1 MKLFLK
7 IGFLLLFPVLLMAQP
22 RPLNLDS
29 LHLVLDRAPSDTFRM
44 KIYDQL
50 GWAYAEINR
59 DSALLYFKKELP
71 IARKLKLKIYE
82 AASLTGIGFALGQ
95 LGNSPEALE
104 SHLEAQKIASS
115 PAAEKNPWNL
125 TNNTWNTAHSSDPK
139 IARLDLLGWVFSNM
153 GILYGFTGNT
163 DMQISYLFRAINIGA
178 SVHDTTL
185 LEAVNGSLGSVYFT
199 INKLDSGLHFLQR
212 ALFLYENSDV
222 FKKYEGNVL
231 TDIGKIYQKKGN
243 FDLAK
248 DALLRSIKSHQ
259 EQHNVSGLGASYLS
273 LADLYQAAKNTDSS
287 IFYARKA
294 LETYNEVSIPSG
306 VSGAY
311 SLLASLY
318 DKQNKTDSAFT
329 YLKLASVIKDSL
341 NNADRKNLLAFQH
354 KDFDQ
359 VMQLKKLEEEK
370 VQTRARIR
378 NFALLAGIGI
388 FILITFLLYR
398 NNKHRQKAN
407 ALLRKQNEEIEQQKR
422 HVEGTLAELKSTQTQ
437 LIQSEKMAS
446 LGELTAGIAHEI
458 QNPLN
463 FVNNFSEVS
472 NELIDEMKDEF
483 KKGEI
488 EEGFAIA
495 DDIKQN
501 LEKINHHGKRADA
514 IVKSMLEHSRA
525 STGVKEPTD
534 INKVA
539 DEYLRLSYHGLRAK
553 DKNFNAEMKTDF
565 DESIG
570 KINIVGQD
578 IGRVLLNLYN
588 NAFYA
593 CAERSRNTVNQQKSK
608 NSILYEPTV
617 WVSTKKEGD
626 RVTITVKDNGEGIPE
641 KIKEKIFQ
649 PFFTTKPTGS
659 GTGLGLSLSY
669 DIVKAHGGEIKVE
682 SKEGE
687 GTEFVIKLP
696 GI

>member
-1 MKLFLK
+1 MMKRTIQTVFLVFAF
-7 IGFLLLFPVLLMAQP
+7 ITSVAQS
-22 RPLNLDS
+22 RQIIDS
-29 LHLVLDRAPSDTFRM
+29 LRHELTVANHDTSRVMILSKLCLNTAFEQPDSALMYGYQGLALARQINFPRGEVRVLDRLILAYGNLGNIAKGLQLNLEAL
-44 KIYDQL
+44 KIANEYKLIADKGNLLMQL
-50 GWAYAEINR
+50 GEIYFDSKEYAKALPLLRESVVIRDSLNDVDFSLATQNIIAEIYLSMNQP
-59 DSALLYFKKELP
+59 DSALFYCQAAYDKSVV
-71 IARKLKLKIYE
+71 RKV
-82 AASLTGIGFALGQ
+82 
-95 LGNSPEALE
+95 
-104 SHLEAQKIASS
+104 
-115 PAAEKNPWNL
+115 W
-125 TNNTWNTAHSSDPK
+125 
-139 IARLDLLGWVFSNM
+139 WVTYR
-153 GILYGFTGNT
+153 ILFT
-163 DMQISYLFRAINIGA
+163 L
-178 SVHDTTL
+178 
-185 LEAVNGSLGSVYFT
+185 
-199 INKLDSGLHFLQR
+199 
-212 ALFLYENSDV
+212 
-222 FKKYEGNVL
+222 
-231 TDIGKIYQKKGN
+231 GKIYQMKGSHELALNYFRQSLAIN
-243 FDLAK
+243 FDSTAVADINYAIAK
-248 DALLRSIKSHQ
+248 LYKQIGKPDSSIYYAKKSLQAAREGGFYLRIIKSSTFLSEMY
-259 EQHNVSGLGASYLS
+259 EQRDIAEAFKYNKLALTTRDSLYQMNRAISFESITNFDERERQYEIDTAKASYRNQVRQYVLLSGLGV
-273 LADLYQAAKNTDSS
+273 
-287 IFYARKA
+287 I
-294 LETYNEVSIPSG
+294 
-306 VSGAY
+306 
-311 SLLASLY
+311 LLIA
-318 DKQNKTDSAFT
+318 
-329 YLKLASVIKDSL
+329 I
-341 NNADRKNLLAFQH
+341 
-354 KDFDQ
+354 
-359 VMQLKKLEEEK
+359 
-370 VQTRARIR
+370 I
-378 NFALLAGIGI
+378 
-388 FILITFLLYR
+388 LYR
-398 NNKHRQKAN
+398 NYLKEKKSKRILNEKNK
-407 ALLRKQNEEIEQQKR
+407 EIEI
-422 HVEGTLAELKSTQTQ
+422 TLSNLKATQSQ

-501 LEKINHHGKRADA
+501 LEKINHHGKRADG
-514 IVKSMLEHSRA
+514 IVKSMLEHSRT

-534 INKVA
+534 INKLA

-669 DIVKAHGGEIKVE
+669 DIVKAHRGEMRVE
-682 SKEGE
+682 SKEKE
-687 GTEFVIKLP
+687 GAEFIIKLP
-696 GI
+696 LT